1 MNNKVIIKNI
11 LEILIIF
18 LLCLS
23 TQYMIPINILSRTIY
38 IYYVEVIL
46 IILFFGA
53 MIDIFIRKKKI
64 NIKLIEV
71 IVLVLLFLWFV
82 FLVLYNYFVYA
93 NLTGGFII
101 FRVLV
106 FPIVLVL
113 LLRQYNVNKKN
124 ILYVI
129 LIFTTFINVYQIYS
143 LICFS
148 NSFRSASALKNINIY
163 LCYMISVIPIFIW
176 YLKNTEE
183 SKNKIRYLNEII
195 VFFNIFII
203 TIFSFLSGS
212 RIAFVVCPFI
222 LIFSFFCI
230 NKISI
235 KSILKMFGYIV
246 IIIITL
252 FILIKFNVYDA
263 KDNLFRSVNPIL
275 QFFVEEPL
283 EDSTIDNIPNDLED
297 KKTEVNKNNKL
308 NSNITSS
315 GSSNN
320 DNKSD
325 NLKNE
330 ILENTKDNTTII
342 DSNNM
347 RNIIWKNSIISIR
360 DNLLLGIFKTDI
372 EFDMYYFNLDT
383 PVKMIQS
390 PHNFILEIWLALGLP
405 GLIIYCFMIIG
416 MTFKILLSKLKLSYK
431 CNYLLSMFSI
441 FGFSFFQ
448 PLVTS
453 YFIISISLWLII
465 YLYSEEV

>member
-11 LEILIIF
+11 LEILLIF

-38 IYYVEVIL
+38 IYYVEIIL
-46 IILFFGA
+46 MILFFVA

-64 NIKLIEV
+64 NIKLMEV
-71 IVLVLLFLWFV
+71 IVLALLFLWFV
-82 FLVLYNYFVYA
+82 FLILYNYFVYA

-124 ILYVI
+124 ILYGI

-143 LICFS
+143 LIYFS
-148 NSFRSASALKNINIY
+148 NSFRAASALKNINIY

-176 YLKNTEE
+176 YLKNNAEP
-183 SKNKIRYLNEII
+183 KNKIRYLNEII
-195 VFFNIFII
+195 VFFNVFII
-203 TIFSFLSGS
+203 TIFSILSGS
-212 RIAFVVCPFI
+212 RIAFVMCPFI

-235 KSILKMFGYIV
+235 KSIFKMFGYIV

-275 QFFVEEPL
+275 QFFIEEPL
-283 EDSTIDNIPNDLED
+283 EDSIIDNIPNDLED
-297 KKTEVNKNNKL
+297 KKTEANKNNKL

-315 GSSNN
+315 GNSNN

-330 ILENTKDNTTII
+330 ILENAKDNTTVI

-360 DNLLLGIFKTDI
+360 DNLVLGIFKTDI

-405 GLIIYCFMIIG
+405 GLIVYCFIIIG
-416 MTFKILLSKLKLSYK
+416 MTFKILLSKIKLSYK